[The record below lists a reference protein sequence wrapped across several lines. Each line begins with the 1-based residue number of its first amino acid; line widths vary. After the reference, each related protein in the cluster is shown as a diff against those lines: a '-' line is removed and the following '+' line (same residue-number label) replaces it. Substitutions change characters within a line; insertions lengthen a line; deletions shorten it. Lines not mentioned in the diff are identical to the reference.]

1 MALHRLQVKL
11 LQWCKVPMVAP
22 IKHDAFDVVEA
33 SCVGGDGHEFGPP
46 HYGSIENHFFERS
59 VWWLGLGNGE

>member
-1 MALHRLQVKL
+1 
-11 LQWCKVPMVAP
+11 MVAP